1 MAILEISAVRAIT
14 TYECGDAGRGI
25 PLEVAPIAG
34 VNEIET
40 GWVGLWFGPRMVG
53 EFPGEAEAKELG
65 IEREVIAEKKR
76 LTIQQ
81 ALSEVGEANHWST
94 VTLNGN
100 CIWICEA
107 LKKAREEL
115 KKAKAEARKAEKEAA
130 KKAEETAKEATKKE
144 VEEPAEKAD

>member
-14 TYECGDAGRGI
+14 TYECGDAGRGV

-34 VNEIET
+34 ENDIQT
-40 GWVGLWFGPRMVG
+40 CWVGLWFGPRMVG

-65 IEREVIAEKKR
+65 IEREIIAEKKR

-115 KKAKAEARKAEKEAA
+115 KKAKAEAKKKAKEDAEKEA
-130 KKAEETAKEATKKE
+130 
-144 VEEPAEKAD
+144 EKA

>member
-14 TYECGDAGRGI
+14 TYEVGDAGCGV
-25 PLEVAPIAG
+25 PLQVAPIAG
-34 VNEIET
+34 VNEIQT

-53 EFPGEAEAKELG
+53 EFPGETEAKELG
-65 IEREVIAEKKR
+65 IDREVIAEKKR

-81 ALSEVGEANHWST
+81 ALSELGEANHWST

-130 KKAEETAKEATKKE
+130 KKEA
-144 VEEPAEKAD
+144 EEPAEKAD

>member
-1 MAILEISAVRAIT
+1 MAILEVSAVRTIT
-14 TYECGDAGRGI
+14 TYECGDAGCGVPLQVGPIPGENGI
-25 PLEVAPIAG
+25 Q
-34 VNEIET
+34 T
-40 GWVGLWFGPRMVG
+40 GWVGLWFGHRMVG

-81 ALSEVGEANHWST
+81 ALSEVGEANQWST

-115 KKAKAEARKAEKEAA
+115 KKAKAEAKKKDKEDAEEEA
-130 KKAEETAKEATKKE
+130 KKA
-144 VEEPAEKAD
+144 D

>member
-1 MAILEISAVRAIT
+1 MAILEVSAIRSIT
-14 TYECGDAGRGI
+14 TYEVGDAGCGV
-25 PLEVAPIAG
+25 PLQVAPIAG
-34 VNEIET
+34 VNEVQT
-40 GWVGLWFGPRMVG
+40 GWVGIWFGPRKV
-53 EFPGEAEAKELG
+53 EDFPGENEAKELG

-100 CIWICEA
+100 CIWMSEA

-130 KKAEETAKEATKKE
+130 NKEA
-144 VEEPAEKAD
+144 EEPAEKAD